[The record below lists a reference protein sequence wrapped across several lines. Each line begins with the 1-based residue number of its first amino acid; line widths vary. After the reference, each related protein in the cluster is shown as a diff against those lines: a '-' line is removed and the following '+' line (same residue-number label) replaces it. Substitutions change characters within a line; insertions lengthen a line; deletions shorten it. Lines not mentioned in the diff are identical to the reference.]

1 MKMVMWIESGGTR
14 CIPLKSNAKIEEMNK
29 IMSQTHSMIVPDC
42 FFSSEE
48 NKNLMK
54 NIIEGA

>member
-14 CIPLKSNAKIEEMNK
+14 CIPLKSNAKVEEVSK
-29 IMSQTHSMIVPDC
+29 IMSQTHNMIIPDC

-48 NKNLMK
+48 NKNLIK
-54 NIIEGA
+54 IIL